1 AVSAIHLHN
10 APVGINGPIVQDT
23 LVDAGGVIDAAA
35 ALGISGADVIDE
47 VVETD
52 ILSSIERVVGSDDID
67 TVDLN
72 AFDGVTI
79 DLDVNTPQP
88 GPASQEGVIRVDGEV
103 VAEVADFE
111 NVRGSGGDDL
121 ILGNNE
127 INVLEGLGGNDSIHS
142 FGGADTIDGGDGI
155 DTALFSAGG
164 GVIVDLDEDGNAI
177 AQINAPEGALIDTVL
192 NFENINGSNNVGSA
206 NGGADVLSGNS
217 GANQLNGQAG
227 DDVLNGEGGNDI
239 LIGGAGSDTFTFEGN
254 FGNDVINDF
263 EVGIDRLDFSDF
275 GDDFADEVDV
285 KDVDNGT
292 LLTLG
297 DSGSVLLAG
306 VNDFDF
312 EDDFVS

>member
-1 AVSAIHLHN
+1 MLFRSLSAFN
-10 APVGINGPIVQDT
+10 
-23 LVDAGGVIDAAA
+23 
-35 ALGISGADVIDE
+35 
-47 VVETD
+47 
-52 ILSSIERVVGSDDID
+52 
-67 TVDLN
+67 
-72 AFDGVTI
+72 GVTI

-127 INVLEGLGGNDSIHS
+127 INVLEGLGDNDSIHS
-142 FGGADTIDGGDGI
+142 FGGADTIDGGEGS
-155 DTALFSAGG
+155 DTALLSAGA
-164 GVIVDLDEDGNAI
+164 GVVVDLEEDGNAI
-177 AQINAPEGALIDTVL
+177 AEVDAEGGAVLDTVL
-192 NFENINGSNNVGSA
+192 NFENINGSNNAGSA

-275 GDDFADEVDV
+275 GDTFADQIDV
-285 KDVDNGT
+285 ADVDSGT

-312 EDDFVS
+312 DDDFVS

>member
-1 AVSAIHLHN
+1 MHA
-10 APVGINGPIVQDT
+10 Q
-23 LVDAGGVIDAAA
+23 
-35 ALGISGADVIDE
+35 ALGLALATFLAATPVAASETVLRRVSCFPIGSPPSVPFE
-47 VVETD
+47 KMVE
-52 ILSSIERVVGSDDID
+52 
-67 TVDLN
+67 
-72 AFDGVTI
+72 
-79 DLDVNTPQP
+79 DVN
-88 GPASQEGVIRVDGEV
+88 A
-103 VAEVADFE
+103 
-111 NVRGSGGDDL
+111 N
-121 ILGNNE
+121 
-127 INVLEGLGGNDSIHS
+127 
-142 FGGADTIDGGDGI
+142 
-155 DTALFSAGG
+155 
-164 GVIVDLDEDGNAI
+164 

-192 NFENINGSNNVGSA
+192 NFENINGSNNAGSA

-275 GDDFADEVDV
+275 GDTFADQIDV
-285 KDVDNGT
+285 ADVDSGT

-312 EDDFVS
+312 DDDFVS